1 MKWVSKVTASLFQL
15 SVNHVLSF
23 CWWKQELVNV
33 QEKNAILHA
42 RLETMLNE
50 VADSVNI
57 DQTQAKLVELNK
69 QKDALQVEVDQ
80 IQQRIDEWIENYKK
94 ENDGQEPAES
104 DRYVIFVSH
113 GILSGV
119 LDFDA
124 FQH

>member
-1 MKWVSKVTASLFQL
+1 M
-15 SVNHVLSF
+15 
-23 CWWKQELVNV
+23 
-33 QEKNAILHA
+33 HA

-80 IQQRIDEWIENYKK
+80 IQQRIDEWIENCKK

-113 GILSGV
+113 GTLSGV